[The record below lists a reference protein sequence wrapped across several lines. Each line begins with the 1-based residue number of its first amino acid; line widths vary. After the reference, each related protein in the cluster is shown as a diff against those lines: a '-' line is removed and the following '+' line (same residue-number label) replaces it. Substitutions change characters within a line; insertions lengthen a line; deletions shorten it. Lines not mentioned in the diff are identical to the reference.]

1 MVSFYSLLLRLR
13 ILTGLLIY
21 LELFVESGRRM
32 TLLFQNKIEVT
43 NWNRTCSYMNVPE
56 KFQDDSSSNRRFDLL
71 RPFHFEQNTLL
82 FFCCKKSAMSS
93 VHKRN
98 FLALLLKKIRNEFC
112 SNRKSSALAASKTN
126 LGAVQFIETILQ
138 LCCFNFF
145 WDEFSSNK
153 KSYDLLVSKKIRDE
167 FSSET
172 RNLITLF
179 CHNKSGTNSVQTDIL
194 WFSCTGALQTGNF
207 IALLLHKKILENPVH
222 RRNLITLLFQFFAGD
237 ESEAGTSSV
246 QTGKLMALLFP
257 KKIWEESSSYK
268 RFCNLTV

>member
-1 MVSFYSLLLRLR
+1 MFQKNSRTIPVQ
-13 ILTGLLIY
+13 IEDLTFCGH
-21 LELFVESGRRM
+21 S
-32 TLLFQNKIEVT
+32 TSNKT
-43 NWNRTCSYMNVPE
+43 PE
-56 KFQDDSSSNRRFDLL
+56 
-71 RPFHFEQNTLL
+71 

-98 FLALLLKKIRNEFC
+98 FLTLLLKKIRNEFS
-112 SNRKSSALAASKTN
+112 SNRKSSALTASKTN

-194 WFSCTGALQTGNF
+194 
-207 IALLLHKKILENPVH
+207 
-222 RRNLITLLFQFFAGD
+222 
-237 ESEAGTSSV
+237 
-246 QTGKLMALLFP
+246 
-257 KKIWEESSSYK
+257 
-268 RFCNLTV
+268 